1 MPRRAH
7 TPPDIPPP
15 DVPPPATPAGAAC
28 DSDLVAGDPP
38 VPITVWRTPGGDGQA
53 SVPSRLAERLVSAYS
68 RPGEVVI
75 DLTDDHALSG
85 AADVGGRRHHT
96 AWFTD
101 ASTLIV
107 GPPTGPSTSPSTVS
121 AQAGRGDRP
130 DRPPGRRRRQDIEP
144 PELAAWFGDDLTD
157 PHLPPPGPVTGG
169 GPTANP
175 DSTAANTVAGT
186 VRGATSLLVACWP
199 LHAAGARNRTRLRWL
214 LHAAVALLRPGGCL
228 VLVVRRQADAPGSP
242 QDHGPLVDAAH
253 DAGLGYLQHIVAVRA
268 DVDGDRFTYYATDA
282 ELQALAAR
290 GELAVAHLPVH
301 ADLLVFTP
309 RPLAQRAGSGAGGG
323 GARG

>member
-1 MPRRAH
+1 MPRRTH

-15 DVPPPATPAGAAC
+15 ATPAGGAC
-28 DSDLVAGDPP
+28 DSDVVAGDPP

-85 AADVGGRRHHT
+85 AAAAGGRRHHP

-101 ASTLIV
+101 ACTLIV
-107 GPPTGPSTSPSTVS
+107 GPSTAAMPTD
-121 AQAGRGDRP
+121 QGDQP
-130 DRPPGRRRRQDIEP
+130 ARPPGRRRRQDIEP

-157 PHLPPPGPVTGG
+157 PHLPPAGPVTGG
-169 GPTANP
+169 GP
-175 DSTAANTVAGT
+175 AATPGAVH
-186 VRGATSLLVACWP
+186 GATSLLVACWP
-199 LHAAGARNRTRLRWL
+199 LHAAGAGNRARLRWL

-228 VLVVRRQADAPGSP
+228 VLVVRVQADAPGSP
-242 QDHGPLVDAAH
+242 QDHGPLVDAARA
-253 DAGLGYLQHIVAVRA
+253 AGLGYLQHIVAVRA
-268 DVDGDRFTYYATDA
+268 AVDGDRFTYYATDA

-309 RPLAQRAGSGAGGG
+309 RPAGSGAGGG